1 MHSFAMHFFLTAIS
15 KQNHQCICQKHI
27 LQRSLSSCHSFF
39 RQHACVIHWVL
50 PISFRIYSLTTLA
63 LKYTWNSIISGLI
76 FKYNFIVQWL
86 LTRPKEKWSM
96 RQNNSIKSILWN
108 RFFYVTIFITLFFT
122 FTFSLSLSFVS
133 LSFIAS
139 FYVHSVLLY
148 ISSSL
153 ICNNYLVVKK
163 DQ

>member
-1 MHSFAMHFFLTAIS
+1 VHSFAMHFFLTAIS

-27 LQRSLSSCHSFF
+27 LQRSLSSCHSFL

-63 LKYTWNSIISGLI
+63 LKYTWNSIIFGLI

-86 LTRPKEKWSM
+86 LNRPKEKWSM
-96 RQNNSIKSILWN
+96 RQNNSIKKILWN
-108 RFFYVTIFITLFFT
+108 RFFYVTIFIILFLT
-122 FTFSLSLSFVS
+122 FTFSLSLSRS
-133 LSFIAS
+133 L
-139 FYVHSVLLY
+139 LLFMSILFSY
-148 ISSSL
+148 KFLLPWSAITILLS
-153 ICNNYLVVKK
+153 KK